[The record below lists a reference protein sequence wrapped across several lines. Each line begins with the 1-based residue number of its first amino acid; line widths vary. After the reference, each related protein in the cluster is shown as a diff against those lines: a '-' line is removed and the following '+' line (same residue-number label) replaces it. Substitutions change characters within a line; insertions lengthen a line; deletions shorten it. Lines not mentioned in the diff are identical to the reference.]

1 MASKRS
7 KKIVNTTATARLKQ
21 DYLRLQRD
29 PVPYVSAAPLPSNI
43 LEWHYVV
50 TGPEKTPYEGGL
62 YHGKLVFPR
71 EFPFK
76 PPSIYMVTPSGR
88 FKVNTRLC
96 LSISDFHPDTWNPAW
111 SVASILTGLV
121 SFMTEKTPTLG
132 SLETSDY
139 TKRQLALQSLE
150 FNLNNKIFAEL
161 FPELCDDIRDKLKD
175 LQRGV
180 ATSTS
185 STSTPIP
192 SSTSLTNAKQPK
204 EDSPIPKAG
213 APPPGKKRVE
223 GGAGGGEGDAED
235 PGPFGILSLAR
246 GGAAF
251 AAANVAN
258 IFVIVG
264 FSLFAYTVSYV
275 LGTVE

>member
-1 MASKRS
+1 
-7 KKIVNTTATARLKQ
+7 
-21 DYLRLQRD
+21 
-29 PVPYVSAAPLPSNI
+29 
-43 LEWHYVV
+43 
-50 TGPEKTPYEGGL
+50 
-62 YHGKLVFPR
+62 
-71 EFPFK
+71 
-76 PPSIYMVTPSGR
+76 
-88 FKVNTRLC
+88 
-96 LSISDFHPDTWNPAW
+96 
-111 SVASILTGLV
+111 
-121 SFMTEKTPTLG
+121 MTEKTPTLG

-150 FNLNNKIFAEL
+150 FNLNNKVFSEL

-175 LQRGV
+175 LQKGV
-180 ATSTS
+180 ATSTSTS
-185 STSTPIP
+185 STSTPY
-192 SSTSLTNAKQPK
+192 SSTSLTAAKQPK

-213 APPPGKKRVE
+213 APALPGKKRAE

-251 AAANVAN
+251 VAANVAN

-264 FSLFAYTVSYV
+264 FSLLAYTVSYV